1 MSQNALMKIRTKC
14 CGNTVVTFLVAG
26 NTVVTLLESFKRHL
40 TVSTPFQGERD
51 REGQSKQIN
60 QYVQRESLV

>member
-1 MSQNALMKIRTKC
+1 MHVPNALMKIRTKC

-40 TVSTPFQGERD
+40 TVSTPFKGKETERD
-51 REGQSKQIN
+51 DPSK
-60 QYVQRESLV
+60 